1 MFYRVGFTSDWDVLY
16 MSDVRVQ
23 CMLIGLSFDL
33 VGYVL
38 MTLPYL
44 FMWDF
49 PDEKHA
55 HIMEVLKQRAE
66 AGNAK
71 AEDAPDES
79 QDVSVNEV

>member
-1 MFYRVGFTSDWDVLY
+1 

-23 CMLIGLSFDL
+23 CMLIGLGFDL

-49 PDEKHA
+49 TDEKHA
-55 HIMEVLKQRAE
+55 HVMEVLKQRAE
-66 AGNAK
+66 AGNVVADDAAS
-71 AEDAPDES
+71 AEPHDAPTTAES
-79 QDVSVNEV
+79 VSVQKNE

>member
-1 MFYRVGFTSDWDVLY
+1 M
-16 MSDVRVQ
+16 Q
-23 CMLIGLSFDL
+23 CMLIGLGFDL

-49 PDEKHA
+49 SDEKHA

-66 AGNAK
+66 AGNNGDAVS
-71 AEDAPDES
+71 AEQQAAAVNA
-79 QDVSVNEV
+79 DVSD